1 VLIFIALIPI
11 VGYIV
16 LQVPSI
22 QTSLA
27 KQAVKQIDSRI
38 IGHASID
45 KIFIVFFNKVILE
58 DLSLVS
64 EEGDTI
70 ASFDKFSAS
79 ISARYLF
86 KGQLKFKRVMLSN
99 GYFALE
105 KYSEREGDTNLA
117 RLFIAK
123 ENTKKKDTTKISSNE
138 IDIAELRV
146 KNFTFKYLSD
156 TIPPKRN
163 GNERVLDDH
172 CINYHN
178 TIISNLN
185 IRLKNFRYT
194 NGEVSCRMSNLSCNE
209 LCGYQI
215 KHLKAFINYN
225 KKGIYLTNME
235 LQDEF
240 SYINADNFDLLYD
253 SSDAFENFEKDV
265 TFNVNFRKTK
275 LDFRSIGRFAYRLK
289 DNNLLLNFDGDVKG
303 PLDHLVCKNMVIATE
318 SDSTQLRL
326 SANLTNVTSIDS
338 SFFDLYIENSTTYL
352 SEVKRVITLFSHKSS
367 KSSLNQIIPEVKYTM
382 NGEFH
387 GDYQNVI
394 FNADVNSD
402 AGNVSIK
409 DFSLHQKNGI
419 THLKGI
425 VQTKNVSLKDILEN
439 SRFGDLTMST
449 GLSANIADESHGGLS
464 ITLDSLRIKKFGY
477 NGYNYTNIFA
487 LGNYSNKKFDGRIVG
502 HDPNL
507 DFLLHGIFS
516 LSEGKKDKV
525 YNLYADV
532 PYVDLSAL
540 NFYNKNKKFVVKMKV
555 MVNVN
560 YLDSLNLY
568 GNVSIHNLQID
579 DVNGEHNLGNLDLS
593 SFTKQGEYSLHAMSD
608 FFGLTLEGN
617 NSPALFIS
625 KMKYLLLGKQY
636 GDIFKTD
643 SISNNLNYKLK
654 LDTYD
659 SKELCSVFSQSLY
672 IAEQSRFMVVL
683 DEKDNLQMNLS
694 SKGIGISGNYIKDID
709 ASLINKEDS
718 ILCDVKTGKAMIGA
732 FEMDHNN
739 LNLKSLGGK
748 IKIAFNSIKE
758 SDSKNEVNILT
769 DLFFSKDSI
778 GHLFTNF
785 DFKKSFIKVNG
796 YKWIFQPFNF
806 IYGYHFYKI
815 NDFSL
820 LSDGKILTIDGQL
833 SKNANDVLKIS
844 LNKFDIALFNNF
856 FKNEFKMY
864 GHFSGDIYMRDLFGL
879 PMVMA
884 DIGGKDVSLFNN
896 KLGEIK
902 LMSKWDNNNKRFN
915 LLLTNKYLN
924 NSPLNISGYYRPQGK
939 NINMDVSFNDFALT
953 YIEPFVSKYITNIS
967 GTLSGKIVL
976 NGIPNNLNL
985 ESQDT
990 RFNNYRFTPKVN
1002 NVSYTLDGPVDLHK
1016 EGVIFKDLTLSDKY
1030 GNKAIISGG
1039 INYNFFKN
1047 IEFNTKIKFN
1057 NLELLDTKSSYSE
1070 SNFYGNA
1077 FASGDVNIKGPLTN
1091 LLLNIDVATDNK
1103 TVVHIPLSSSMS
1115 ASESKLLT
1123 FTEGKKDISTVDYF
1137 EKGFQK
1143 QIEEKSKNSN
1153 VKLNLRAKINPDA
1166 VLYVEINEATGDIVK
1181 SVGEGSLFLN
1191 IDPSKNI
1198 YDLHGDYT
1206 IDEGSYKA
1214 VFLGVVARDFQVKQ
1228 GSNIS
1233 FNGDLQ
1239 NAKIDLTALYNTKAS
1254 IGILTGDTT
1263 AVSTRRD
1270 VDCQML
1276 LQGKISEPQISFK
1289 IDIPDLDPM
1298 IQGRVKSAL
1307 STEEKVQKQFIALLV
1322 SGNFVPDEQSGIV
1335 NNSTLIYS
1343 NAGGIISNQINNI
1356 FRQLDIPLDL
1366 GLNYQ
1371 PGQYGNEGMFDVALS
1386 YQAFHNRVIINGNVG
1401 NNQNP
1406 SSSSNILGNLET
1418 EIKLDKQGK
1427 TRLTVF
1433 TRAADDYS
1441 NYLDNTQRNGLG
1453 ITYQDEFN
1461 TFKELAHSIFMSKA
1475 KREKEEEK
1483 KLLKAK
1489 QELQAEDTK

>member
-1 VLIFIALIPI
+1 MLIFIALIPI
-11 VGYIV
+11 AGYIV
-16 LQVPSI
+16 LQVPSM

-38 IGHASID
+38 TGHASID
-45 KIFIVFFNKVILE
+45 KIFIVFFNKVILQ

-64 EEGDTI
+64 EDGDTI

-105 KYSEREGDTNLA
+105 KFSKRNGDTNIA
-117 RLFIAK
+117 RLFIQK
-123 ENTKKKDTTKISSNE
+123 EDNKKKATVATNVSD

-156 TIPPKRN
+156 TIPPKKN
-163 GNERVLDDH
+163 GKERVLDDH
-172 CINYHN
+172 CINYFN
-178 TIISNLN
+178 TVISNLN
-185 IRLKNFRYT
+185 LRLKNFNYS
-194 NGEVSCRMSNLSCNE
+194 NGELSCRMSDLSCKE
-209 LCGYQI
+209 LCGYEI
-215 KHLKAFINYN
+215 KHLRALLNLN
-225 KKGIYLTNME
+225 GKGLYLTNME
-235 LQDEF
+235 LEDEF
-240 SYINADNFDLLYD
+240 SYIRANNFDLLYD
-253 SSDAFENFEKDV
+253 SSDAFKNFEKEV
-265 TFNVNFRKTK
+265 TFNVNFRNTK
-275 LDFRSIGRFAYRLK
+275 LDFRSIGRFAYKLK
-289 DNNLLLNFDGDVKG
+289 NNNLLLNFDGDVKG
-303 PLDHLVCKNMVIATE
+303 PLDHLVCNNMVIATE

-326 SANLTNVTSIDS
+326 SADLRHVTSIDS
-338 SFFDLYIENSTTYL
+338 SYFNLHIDNTTTYL
-352 SEVKRVITLFSHKSS
+352 SEIKRFITLFSHKSP
-367 KSSLNQIIPEVKYTM
+367 KSSFGQIIPEVKYTM
-382 NGEFH
+382 NGEFQ
-387 GDYQNVI
+387 GDYHNVNL
-394 FNADVNSD
+394 FYADIKSE
-402 AGNVSIK
+402 AGDVSIK

-419 THLKGI
+419 TTLKGI
-425 VQTKNVSLKDILEN
+425 VKTKDVSLKDILEN
-439 SRFGDLTMST
+439 PQFGDLTINT
-449 GLSANIADESHGGLS
+449 GFSANIANDSQGRLS
-464 ITLDSLRIKKFGY
+464 INLDSLRIKKFGY
-477 NGYNYTNIFA
+477 NGYNYSNIFA
-487 LGNYSNKKFDGRIVG
+487 IGNYSDKKFDGRIIG

-507 DFLLHGIFS
+507 DFLLQGIFS
-516 LSEGKKDKV
+516 LSEGKKDKI

-540 NFYNKNKKFVVKMKV
+540 NFYHKDKKFVVKMKA

-568 GNVSIHNLQID
+568 GNVSVHDVQID
-579 DVNGEHNLGNLDLS
+579 DANGQHKLGNLEVS
-593 SFTKQGEYSLHAMSD
+593 SFTKQGDYSLHAMSN

-636 GDIFKTD
+636 GHIFKTD
-643 SISNNLNYKLK
+643 SIFHNLNYKLK

-659 SKELCSVFSQSLY
+659 SKELCSVFSPSLY
-672 IAEQSRFMVVL
+672 LAEQSRFMIEL
-683 DEKDNLQMNLS
+683 DEKDNLRMNLS
-694 SKGIGISGNYIKDID
+694 SKGIGISGKYIKDID
-709 ASLINKEDS
+709 ANLKNKADSL
-718 ILCDVKTGKAMIGA
+718 LCDIKTGESMIGA
-732 FEMDHNN
+732 LEMDHNN
-739 LNLKSLGGK
+739 LKLTSSGGVVNLF
-748 IKIAFNSIKE
+748 FNSLND
-758 SDSKNEVNILT
+758 SDSNNEVNIVT
-769 DLFFSKDSI
+769 DLFFSRDSI

-785 DFKKSFIKVNG
+785 DFKESTIKVNG
-796 YKWIFQPFNF
+796 YKWIFKPFNLT
-806 IYGYHFYKI
+806 YGYHFYKI

-820 LSDGKILTIDGQL
+820 LSGGKTLTIDGQV
-833 SKNANDVLKIS
+833 SQNPDDILKMT
-844 LNKFDIALFNNF
+844 LNQFDIALLNNF
-856 FKNEFKMY
+856 FKNEFKMS
-864 GHFSGDIYMRDLFGL
+864 GHFTGDIYMHDLFGS
-879 PMVMA
+879 PMIMA
-884 DIGGKDVSLFNN
+884 NIGGKDISLFDN

-924 NSPLNISGYYRPQGK
+924 NYPLNISGYYKPEGK
-939 NINMDVSFNDFALT
+939 NIRMNVSLNDFALT
-953 YIEPFVSKYITNIS
+953 YIEPFVSKYISNLS
-967 GTLSGKIVL
+967 GTLSGQIVL
-976 NGIPNNLNL
+976 SGTPQKLNL
-985 ESQDT
+985 ISQDT
-990 RFNNYRFTPKVN
+990 RFNKYSFTPKIN
-1002 NVSYTLDGPVDLHK
+1002 NVSYTLDGPLDFHK
-1016 EGVIFKDLTLSDKY
+1016 DGAIFKDVTLSDTY

-1039 INYNFFKN
+1039 INYKFFKN
-1047 IEFNTKIKFN
+1047 LDFNTNIKFT
-1057 NLELLDTKSSYSE
+1057 NLELLDTKKGYSV
-1070 SNFYGNA
+1070 SNFYGKA
-1077 FASGDVNIKGPLTN
+1077 FASGDVKIKGPLNN

-1123 FTEGKKDISTVDYF
+1123 FTERKKDLSTVDYF
-1137 EKGFQK
+1137 EKSFQK

-1153 VKLNLRAKINPDA
+1153 IKLNLSAKINPDA
-1166 VLYVEINEATGDIVK
+1166 ELYVEINEATGDIVK
-1181 SVGEGSLFLN
+1181 SVGEGSLFVT

-1198 YDLHGDYT
+1198 FDLHGDYT

-1214 VFLGVVARDFQVKQ
+1214 VFLGVVAREFQVQQ
-1228 GSNIS
+1228 GSNVS

-1270 VDCQML
+1270 VDCQMVL
-1276 LQGKISEPQISFK
+1276 KGKISEPQISFN

-1335 NNSTLIYS
+1335 NNSTLLYS

-1401 NNQNP
+1401 NNQN
-1406 SSSSNILGNLET
+1406 SSSSSTILGNLET

-1461 TFKELAHSIFMSKA
+1461 NLKELIQSIFMSKA
-1475 KREKEEEK
+1475 KREKLEEK
-1483 KLLKAK
+1483 KLLQA
-1489 QELQAEDTK
+1489 QEQLLRP